1 MKKYVIKAINTLKLL
16 VVYGSPFSVRNFII
30 LAEFVIALVLSN
42 LIFSFVTIDKNTSI
56 QYKFMVDNNIVL
68 CDLGDEAQVSYCEQN
83 GESIGKIKNYI
94 SFSKNT
100 LSATSFS
107 GDIYENTVLQNI
119 QLPLYK
125 GEWFEKHEKCDFVA
139 VVGYEYKN
147 EFEVGKTY
155 TLLCEDTSYD
165 VYISGILEP
174 HTDLLGNF
182 ICFDTNNKVEA
193 LDESFVEYYKM
204 NNIDTNKLDEL
215 EIIYFNELY
224 KETSAN
230 ATSDNV
236 WNYILIISILVV
248 FFAGYIG
255 DQLLN
260 VDYQERL
267 FATMFLCGISKKK
280 AFVIQF
286 IQGFFVLLLSVIVGR
301 LILMFLYSVQF
312 VSQYFVSNIFLYIT
326 ISALL
331 VQMVIS
337 ALFVNRMSK
346 KSIVQ
351 ILKGSDN
358 R

>member
-1 MKKYVIKAINTLKLL
+1 MKKYVIKAINAIKLL

-30 LAEFVIALVLSN
+30 LSEFVIALVLSN

-56 QYKFMVDNNIVL
+56 QYKFMVDNNIVI
-68 CDLGDEAQVSYCEQN
+68 CDLGDETQVSYCEQS

-125 GEWFEKHEKCDFVA
+125 GEWFDNYEKCDFVA

-147 EFEVGKTY
+147 EFDVGKTY
-155 TLLCEDTSYD
+155 TLLCEDISYD

-174 HTDLLGNF
+174 HIDLLGNF
-182 ICFDTNNKVEA
+182 ICLDTNNKVEA

-215 EIIYFNELY
+215 EIIYFNEMY

-337 ALFVNRMSK
+337 ALFVYRISK

>member
-42 LIFSFVTIDKNTSI
+42 LIFSSVTIDKNTSI
-56 QYKFMVDNNIVL
+56 QYKIMVDNNIVI

-94 SFSKNT
+94 SFGKNT

-125 GEWFEKHEKCDFVA
+125 GEWFENYEKCDFVA

-165 VYISGILEP
+165 VYICGILEP

-182 ICFDTNNKVEA
+182 ICLDTNNKVEA

-204 NNIDTNKLDEL
+204 KNIDTNKLDEL
-215 EIIYFNELY
+215 EIIYFNEMY

-236 WNYILIISILVV
+236 WNYILIISIIVV

-286 IQGFFVLLLSVIVGR
+286 IQGFFVLLASVIIGR